1 MKVAIPIRNGR
12 ISPVFDVAT
21 RLVVVEFDGG
31 KPVERSEF
39 SIVESGAEARAVLLQ
54 ELGVSTLIC
63 GAISNNAARIV
74 ARCGV
79 DLVPWVVGEIDDV
92 LEAFRTNSLD
102 ADGFLMPGCRRGKGS
117 GPGGGGTGRGQGR
130 GMACRGGNRDGT
142 GKANN
147 RNKGQGSRRGS
158 GGRRTME

>member
-21 RLVVVEFDGG
+21 RLVVVESGG
-31 KPVERSEF
+31 GETAERSEY
-39 SIVESGAEARAVLLQ
+39 SIVESGAEARAALLQ

-79 DLVPWVVGEIDDV
+79 TLFPWVVGEIDDV
-92 LEAFRTNSLD
+92 LEAFSTDSLD
-102 ADGFLMPGCRRGKGS
+102 TDGFLMPGCRRGKG
-117 GPGGGGTGRGQGR
+117 GGRGGIIGKGQGR
-130 GMACRGGNRDGT
+130 GMACRGGSRSGSGKMT
-142 GKANN
+142 GGKT
-147 RNKGQGSRRGS
+147 GQGSRRGS
-158 GGRRTME
+158 GGRRNRE